1 MKFNFEITKSMTLDD
16 PLFVTIFDKEWEEFL
31 KNGTIIGDQLLTDSD
46 SKLLTDFDAL
56 MRFYEKYIYHKEQ
69 IKLFKDEQAQQQ
81 LANLLSL
88 PLMPPEEVTGSYCHI
103 VKDSVIWIINYLSE
117 QIMILRNHTECEI
130 SYRKLESF

>member
-1 MKFNFEITKSMTLDD
+1 MRENDLSMKPIVFAAILNKSCQSYEQVLRSLVSYVESLNVKLKPKSALIDFEQ
-16 PLFVTIFDKEWEEFL
+16 V
-31 KNGTIIGDQLLTDSD
+31 
-46 SKLLTDFDAL
+46 
-56 MRFYEKYIYHKEQ
+56 
-69 IKLFKDEQAQQQ
+69 KLFKDEQAQQQ